1 MQKIIQVLKV
11 AAAAVL
17 ISVVLIFLCA
27 FIAYKLRLT
36 QAQLGIMA
44 MVIYAVGSFIAGFGV
59 GRLKKEKRLLWGIC
73 AGITYLA
80 VILAVSIAAGGGFH
94 ADAGRL
100 IRSVLICIAAGTIG
114 AIIG

>member
-17 ISVVLIFLCA
+17 VSVVLIFLCA

-59 GRLKKEKRLLWGIC
+59 GKLKQEKRLLWGIC
-73 AGITYLA
+73 AGITYFA

-94 ADAGRL
+94 ADVGRL